1 MLLLALICALSL
13 LGCSAANEEPDA
25 DPVVAR
31 YRDTEL
37 RQSLVDYEKK
47 NLSALSGGK
56 EVRER
61 DAVDQLL
68 LNRIMLDEAERL
80 GLSVTQEEVDAE
92 FAAQKKNYEEFP
104 EVREYIDD
112 YCETAGI
119 TLDGYYTAIQDQLPR
134 VILRQKL
141 RNELGR
147 EYCAEHGLEFT
158 KVNPPEA
165 MQHYVENYLEGLL
178 DTYCAD
184 ITYCK

>member
-1 MLLLALICALSL
+1 MKYRNACLLLLALICALSL
-13 LGCSAANEEPDA
+13 LGCSAANEELDA

-31 YRDTEL
+31 YRDTEI

-47 NLSALSGGK
+47 NQSALSGGK

-104 EVREYIDD
+104 EVR
-112 YCETAGI
+112 A
-119 TLDGYYTAIQDQLPR
+119 
-134 VILRQKL
+134 
-141 RNELGR
+141 
-147 EYCAEHGLEFT
+147 
-158 KVNPPEA
+158 
-165 MQHYVENYLEGLL
+165 
-178 DTYCAD
+178 
-184 ITYCK
+184 